1 MHKRSRHVGFQLDDG
16 EPNGGDGQTPRPV
29 DRAVPFELWGGGQA
43 ELVGEVALLVVILP
57 VLMFVERQDVGAEL
71 VLVDPVLALLTQFEQ
86 VV

>member
-1 MHKRSRHVGFQLDDG
+1 M
-16 EPNGGDGQTPRPV
+16 
-29 DRAVPFELWGGGQA
+29 
-43 ELVGEVALLVVILP
+43 GEVALLVIILP